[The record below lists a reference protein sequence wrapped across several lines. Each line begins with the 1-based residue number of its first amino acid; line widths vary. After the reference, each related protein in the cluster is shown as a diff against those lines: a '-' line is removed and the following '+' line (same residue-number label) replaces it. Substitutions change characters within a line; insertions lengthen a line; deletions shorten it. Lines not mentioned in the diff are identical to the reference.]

1 MGANDQLTE
10 LEKTVQRLRE
20 ERQNKREIF
29 DAIHDGIIVFK
40 PSLSIQNINTPA
52 KSLLQID
59 EDFQPETDLTSLYK
73 NKKTTISFKLD
84 NWLKSV
90 KATHSS
96 EPSEMLV
103 WYSHPTTLQ
112 TTPLLLS
119 AKAMFNKKG
128 RLKNVLMVI
137 YDRTVHTQADEQK
150 RLMLAAFESY
160 NAQFIS
166 NEKGYIIKPNDSFVA
181 ISGLTKA
188 SLKSMT
194 LMEWI
199 ERQVV
204 LKNDTEG
211 LLKTLLEH
219 RFWSSEVE
227 LHPTKDTTFHAV
239 LSISMVADK
248 EYNIEHYIVNVQNI
262 TDIKEAHSKIEHMAF
277 YDSLTGLANRK
288 LAIEYINSTI
298 KNHRRHK
305 SFSALLYVNLDRF
318 KSINDA
324 FGRRTGDR
332 FLIKIAHALKGIL
345 REEDNIARVGGDEF
359 VIVTQDREPNSEQAT
374 RNALKLANKISNAL
388 NHHFLVDELTLHSSV
403 RIGVIIYPGEK
414 EDNAENLLVKA
425 DLAVTKAKNIKKKY
439 KVFIYDPA
447 LSEEVQSRRQL
458 ENDLI
463 HAYER
468 GEIELHYQAQMGP
481 GHKLHGA
488 ETLVRWKHPVLGFV
502 PPDKFITIAEES
514 RQILKLG
521 AWIMHQ
527 AFIQAKKWTA
537 TRSNF
542 NLAINISP
550 IQFHDA
556 DFIENVIYIMVETKV
571 NPKNITLELTE
582 GILISD
588 TESAVEK
595 IARLAELGFKISID
609 DFGTGYSS
617 LSYFQRLPIHELK
630 IDKSFID
637 SIPNSK
643 EDVAIIE
650 SIVHLAKTKELLIV
664 AEGVETQE
672 QLDFIQQQA
681 TNIIVQGYF
690 YSKPCPAKEFEQS
703 FLKKTKT
710 SK

>member
-1 MGANDQLTE
+1 MGAKDQLTK

-52 KSLLQID
+52 KTLLQID
-59 EDFQPETDLTSLYK
+59 DKFHPEKHSSALYK
-73 NKKTTISFKLD
+73 NKKATITFKLD
-84 NWLKSV
+84 NWLNIV
-90 KATHSS
+90 KAT
-96 EPSEMLV
+96 PSPDPTEMIV
-103 WYSHPTTLQ
+103 WYCHPATLQ

-119 AKAMFNKKG
+119 AKAMLNKKG
-128 RLKNVLMVI
+128 RLKNVLLVI

-166 NEKGYIIKPNDSFVA
+166 NEKGYIIKPNDSFIA
-181 ISGLTKA
+181 ISGLTK
-188 SLKSMT
+188 SELKKMT

-199 ERQVV
+199 ERQVF

-227 LHPTKDTTFHAV
+227 LHPTKETTFHAI

-248 EYNIEHYIVNVQNI
+248 EYNIEHYIVNIQNI
-262 TDIKEAHSKIEHMAF
+262 TDLKEAHRKIEHMAF
-277 YDSLTGLANRK
+277 YDGLTGLANRK

-305 SFSALLYVNLDRF
+305 SFSALLYINLDRF

-332 FLIKIAHALKGIL
+332 FLIKIAKVLRGIL

-359 VIVTQDREPNSEQAT
+359 VVVTQDREADSEQAT

-403 RIGVIIYPGEK
+403 RIGVIIYPGENN
-414 EDNAENLLVKA
+414 DSAENLLVKA

-439 KVFIYDPA
+439 KVFIYDPV
-447 LSEEVQSRRQL
+447 LSEEVKSCRQL
-458 ENDLI
+458 ESDLI

-468 GEIELHYQAQMGP
+468 GEIELHFQAQMGD
-481 GHKLHGA
+481 GHELHGA
-488 ETLVRWKHPVLGFV
+488 ETLARWKHPILGFV
-502 PPDKFITIAEES
+502 SPERFIRIAEES

-527 AFIQAKKWTA
+527 AFIQAKSWTV
-537 TRSNF
+537 SKPNF

-556 DFIENVIYIMVETKV
+556 DFIENVIYIMIETKV
-571 NPKNITLELTE
+571 NPQNITLELTE

-630 IDKSFID
+630 IDKSFIARV
-637 SIPNSK
+637 PNSK

-672 QLDFIQQQA
+672 QFDFIQEQT

-690 YSKPCPAKEFEQS
+690 FGKPCPAREFEAS
-703 FLKKTKT
+703 FLQNK
-710 SK
+710 SNI

>member
-1 MGANDQLTE
+1 MSANNQLTK

-29 DAIHDGIIVFK
+29 NSIHDGIIVFK
-40 PSLSIQNINTPA
+40 SSLTIQTINSPA
-52 KSLLQID
+52 KTLLQID
-59 EDFQPETDLTSLYK
+59 DDFHPEKCPLALYK
-73 NKKTTISFKLD
+73 NKKATISFKLD
-84 NWLKSV
+84 KWLNTIKE
-90 KATHSS
+90 TPSS
-96 EPSEMLV
+96 ESTEILV
-103 WYSHPTTLQ
+103 WYSDPTTLQ

-119 AKAMFNKKG
+119 AKAMLNKKG
-128 RLKNVLMVI
+128 RLKNVLLVI

-166 NEKGYIIKPNDSFVA
+166 NEKGYIIKPNDSFIA
-181 ISGLTKA
+181 ISGLTKDV
-188 SLKSMT
+188 LKKMT

-199 ERQVV
+199 ERQVF
-204 LKNDTEG
+204 LKNDTVG
-211 LLKTLLEH
+211 LLKTLLEQ

-227 LHPTKDTTFHAV
+227 LHPTKETTFHAI

-248 EYNIEHYIVNVQNI
+248 EYNIEHYIVNIQNI
-262 TDIKEAHSKIEHMAF
+262 TDLKEAHRKIEHMAF
-277 YDSLTGLANRK
+277 YDGLTGLANRK

-305 SFSALLYVNLDRF
+305 SYSALLYINLDRF

-332 FLIKIAHALKGIL
+332 FLIKIAKVLRGIL

-359 VIVTQDREPNSEQAT
+359 VVVTQDRETNSEQAT

-403 RIGVIIYPGEK
+403 RIGVIIYPGENN
-414 EDNAENLLVKA
+414 DTAENILVKA

-439 KVFIYDPA
+439 KVFIYDPV
-447 LSEEVQSRRQL
+447 LSEEVKSCRQL
-458 ENDLI
+458 ESDLI

-468 GEIELHYQAQMGP
+468 GEIELHFQAQMGA
-481 GHKLHGA
+481 GHELHGA
-488 ETLVRWKHPVLGFV
+488 ETLARWKHPILGFV
-502 PPDKFITIAEES
+502 SPERFIRIAEES

-527 AFIQAKKWTA
+527 AFVQAKSWTVS
-537 TRSNF
+537 RPNF

-556 DFIENVIYIMVETKV
+556 DFIETVIYIMIETKV
-571 NPKNITLELTE
+571 NPQNITLELTE

-630 IDKSFID
+630 IDKSFIARV
-637 SIPNSK
+637 PNSK

-664 AEGVETQE
+664 AEGIETQD
-672 QLDFIQQQA
+672 QLEFIQQQA
-681 TNIIVQGYF
+681 TNIIIQGYF
-690 YSKPCPAKEFEQS
+690 FSKPCPAREFEAC
-703 FLKKTKT
+703 FLQNK
-710 SK
+710 SNI